1 MGRGK
6 SKVSE
11 KQKVSECSDTKD
23 IHDIESRED
32 PQIAHGEEEAEATS
46 TAEEDAVEED
56 AEEDVIED
64 DAAEEDVVVEEEEAG
79 EEEDAAEG
87 SEERLHKGRD
97 EPVGKDE
104 LKNGANGDEEDATKS
119 SASEDEEDDEV
130 WDIIHVIPTAEQKI
144 ECRYDHCS
152 EQAVATWATDK
163 HPEDKWS
170 LCEKCQLQDFG
181 GWPDDVEPIERSDD
195 AVVVAARS
203 TTPSNAGATMER
215 IEPIPI
221 TMPTTKATKTFTKT
235 FTKTT
240 YGELPDDDN
249 GVDLQS
255 TKGELAIVDDKRD
268 PQSSEDKY
276 ELSTIIPLEKLLGS
290 PIKCSGEACN
300 LPACS
305 VWTSSIDPKK
315 WYYCVDCQ
323 ERDFDGWPPSN
334 ELPCDYLQPE
344 HLRAIATKCSKKRKP
359 TMPVIT
365 TNCVTPLPNS
375 SLPPQGTAA
384 ISQVVRGKT
393 KAHIVKV
400 SDAAF
405 ARVEKW
411 QADAKKLGVNRIIVK
426 KNEAKKVI
434 FDALYDAFRPMNLND
449 IYLVSATT
457 VET

>member
-32 PQIAHGEEEAEATS
+32 PPIVYEEEAEATS
-46 TAEEDAVEED
+46 AAEVDAVEEDAVEEEE
-56 AEEDVIED
+56 AVEEDVAED
-64 DAAEEDVVVEEEEAG
+64 DAAEEASEEA
-79 EEEDAAEG
+79 EA
-87 SEERLHKGRD
+87 SEERPDKGRD

-104 LKNGANGDEEDATKS
+104 LKNGANGDDEDAAKS
-119 SASEDEEDDEV
+119 SASEEEEEDDEV

-144 ECRYDHCS
+144 ECRCDHCS

-195 AVVVAARS
+195 AVIVAARS
-203 TTPSNAGATMER
+203 TTPSNDGATMES
-215 IEPIPI
+215 IQPIPI
-221 TMPTTKATKTFTKT
+221 TMPTTKTTKT

-240 YGELPDDDN
+240 PVDLPKDDN
-249 GVDLQS
+249 GIDLQS

-268 PQSSEDKY
+268 PQPSEEKY
-276 ELSTIIPLEKLLGS
+276 ELSAIIPLERLLGS
-290 PIKCSGEACN
+290 PIKCSDEACN

-365 TNCVTPLPNS
+365 SNCVTPLPNP
-375 SLPPQGTAA
+375 SLPHKGTAA
-384 ISQVVRGKT
+384 ISQVVSGKT
-393 KAHIVKV
+393 KAPILKV
-400 SDAAF
+400 SHAAV
-405 ARVEKW
+405 ARHEKW

-426 KNEAKKVI
+426 KNEAKKVV

-457 VET
+457 RKITL